1 MTFSYY
7 PLKREQ
13 INGSDRGGFP
23 QDLIYRRR
31 DNMFASTLPTAT
43 PYCSIHRKFFLEPL
57 QAWCSLP
64 STHIPCDHPEL
75 IEAPC
80 DECMMLARR
89 TFKAQFPSLYTTSML
104 KGLGKDEGSAPPR
117 LAPAS
122 TGGSAASCRRCE
134 WQSEAF

>member
-1 MTFSYY
+1 
-7 PLKREQ
+7 
-13 INGSDRGGFP
+13 
-23 QDLIYRRR
+23 
-31 DNMFASTLPTAT
+31 MFVSTLPTVT
-43 PYCSIHRKFFLEPL
+43 PYCSIHRKFFLESL
-57 QAWCSLP
+57 QAWCSLS
-64 STHIPCDHPEL
+64 STHIPSLCGNPEL
-75 IEAPC
+75 TEAPC